1 MLVDKE
7 EIGSVGNT
15 SMSTQAFDLF
25 ARKIIE
31 KTGSKDI
38 NELEMYYNSKMLSAD
53 VSTAVDPDYDE
64 VSDLPNGNILGSG
77 VALEKYTGGS
87 GKYSASEATA
97 KFTSEVTRIFDKNDI
112 VYQFAVLGKQGKGG
126 GGTIAYILA
135 NKGMDVIDCGTP
147 VLAMHSPFEVVSVY
161 DTYMTYLAYKAF
173 FNS

>member
-1 MLVDKE
+1 
-7 EIGSVGNT
+7 
-15 SMSTQAFDLF
+15 MSTQAFDMF
-25 ARKIIE
+25 IRKIVT
-31 KTGSKDI
+31 KTGSKNID
-38 NELEMYYNSKMLSAD
+38 ELEVYYNSKMLSAD
-53 VSTAVDPDYDE
+53 VSGAVDPDYDE
-64 VSDLPNGNILGSG
+64 VSDLLNGNMLGDGIS
-77 VALEKYTGGS
+77 LEKYTGGS

-97 KFTSEVTRIFDKNDI
+97 RFTSEVTNIFNKNK
-112 VYQFAVLGKQGKGG
+112 VKYQFGVLGKQGKGG

>member
-1 MLVDKE
+1 MLGDG
-7 EIGSVGNT
+7 I
-15 SMSTQAFDLF
+15 
-25 ARKIIE
+25 
-31 KTGSKDI
+31 
-38 NELEMYYNSKMLSAD
+38 
-53 VSTAVDPDYDE
+53 
-64 VSDLPNGNILGSG
+64 
-77 VALEKYTGGS
+77 ALEKYTGGS

-97 KFTSEVTRIFDKNDI
+97 RFTSEVTNIFNKNK
-112 VYQFAVLGKQGKGG
+112 VKYQFGVLGKQGKGG

>member
-1 MLVDKE
+1 MF
-7 EIGSVGNT
+7 I
-15 SMSTQAFDLF
+15 
-25 ARKIIE
+25 RKIIT
-31 KTGSKDI
+31 KTGSKNID
-38 NELEMYYNSKMLSAD
+38 ELEVYYNSKMLSAD
-53 VSTAVDPDYDE
+53 VSGAVDPDYDE
-64 VSDLPNGNILGSG
+64 VSDLLNGNMLGDG
-77 VALEKYTGGS
+77 IALEKYTGGS

-97 KFTSEVTRIFDKNDI
+97 RFTSEVTNIFNKNK
-112 VYQFAVLGKQGKGG
+112 VKYQFGVLGKQGKGG